1 MIESDLARAF
11 THTLTSSR
19 FEMVDR
25 QRATSILAAGSVSP
39 DGNDGLGAILDIDRY
54 GYTVKPEA
62 QCSWRPSPELAV
74 TLGYVMTTSSSNAS

>member
-1 MIESDLARAF
+1 M
-11 THTLTSSR
+11 LTSCESR
-19 FEMVDR
+19 STARPVDSFSPGLTPNR
-25 QRATSILAAGSVSP
+25 CRSVSP